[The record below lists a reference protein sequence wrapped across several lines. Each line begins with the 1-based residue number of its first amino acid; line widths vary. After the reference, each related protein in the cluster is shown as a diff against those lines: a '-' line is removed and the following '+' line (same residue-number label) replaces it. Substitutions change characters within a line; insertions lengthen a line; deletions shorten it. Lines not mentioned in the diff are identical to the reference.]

1 MRLGNNAVAFQ
12 VVRFR
17 RKPERVLFAAETGQ
31 FDRQVYGRRIDR
43 FAVERRV
50 DPVLRVYPGLKDRDF
65 ERELAVFEKA
75 AAVRPF
81 RGLILFVPV
90 FTVFAVIAVI
100 ALFTVARSLS
110 LRSRSGATRSDDPCH
125 QQESESS

>member
-1 MRLGNNAVAFQ
+1 MRLGNNTVAFQ

-17 RKPERVLFAAETGQ
+17 RKPERVLLAAETGQ

-81 RGLILFVPV
+81 RGFSLFSA
-90 FTVFAVIAVI
+90 VFAVT
-100 ALFTVARSLS
+100 ALLTVARRLS
-110 LRSRSGATRSDDPCH
+110 LRCRRGATRCDDPCH
-125 QQESESS
+125 QQEGES